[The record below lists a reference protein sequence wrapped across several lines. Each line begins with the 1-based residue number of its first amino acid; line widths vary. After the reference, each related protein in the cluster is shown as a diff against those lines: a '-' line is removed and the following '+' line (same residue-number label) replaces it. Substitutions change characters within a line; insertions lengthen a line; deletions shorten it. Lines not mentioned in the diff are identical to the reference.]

1 MSTAFRRARDGS
13 IRASFEAV
21 EVGVLTNLITQ
32 LATLLQDERGEAGFD
47 GFPPVVGP
55 RTRGAPDDGP
65 ADGSAGGAGDGSA
78 GGVADGSA
86 GGVAD
91 GSAGGVADELA
102 EDLAASIG
110 LPTEPVQAPT
120 DPVLARLLPDG
131 YTDDPEAAAEFR
143 RYTEYDLRMGKMSA
157 AAIVLD
163 TLESGGSVRLDEAQA
178 HEWMRVLNDLRLAI
192 GTRLDVDEDYEAVA
206 DTLPDDDPLRSLYA
220 VYEWLT
226 WMQDSLVSALSKRR

>member
-32 LATLLQDERGEAGFD
+32 LATLLQDERGESGFD

-55 RTRGAPDDGP
+55 RTRGAPADGP
-65 ADGSAGGAGDGSA
+65 ADHSAGD
-78 GGVADGSA
+78 
-86 GGVAD
+86 VAD
-91 GSAGGVADELA
+91 GSAGGVADEMA

-163 TLESGGSVRLDEAQA
+163 TLESGGAVRLDAAQA

-226 WMQDSLVSALSKRR
+226 WMQDSLVSALSKGR

>member
-1 MSTAFRRARDGS
+1 VSTAFRRARDGS

-32 LATLLQDERGEAGFD
+32 LATLLQDERGEASFD

-55 RTRGAPDDGP
+55 RTRGAPPDGP
-65 ADGSAGGAGDGSA
+65 ADH
-78 GGVADGSA
+78 SA

-91 GSAGGVADELA
+91 GSAGGVADEMA

-110 LPTEPVQAPT
+110 LPSEPVQAPT

-163 TLESGGSVRLDEAQA
+163 TLESGGSVRLDAAQA

-192 GTRLDVDEDYEAVA
+192 GTRLDVEEDYEAVA

-226 WMQDSLVSALSKRR
+226 WMQDSLVSALSKGR

>member
-55 RTRGAPDDGP
+55 RTRGAPPDRP
-65 ADGSAGGAGDGSA
+65 ADRSA
-78 GGVADGSA
+78 GGVT
-86 GGVAD
+86 D
-91 GSAGGVADELA
+91 GSAGGVADEMA

-110 LPTEPVQAPT
+110 LPSEPVQAPT

-163 TLESGGSVRLDEAQA
+163 TLEGGGAVRLDAAQA

-226 WMQDSLVSALSKRR
+226 WMQDSLVSALSKGR

>member
-21 EVGVLTNLITQ
+21 EAGVLTNLITQ

-47 GFPPVVGP
+47 GLPVVGP
-55 RTRGAPDDGP
+55 WPSRADQVATP
-65 ADGSAGGAGDGSA
+65 ADSSAAD
-78 GGVADGSA
+78 VAE
-86 GGVAD
+86 
-91 GSAGGVADELA
+91 ELA
-102 EDLAASIG
+102 DDLAASIG

-143 RYTEYDLRMGKMSA
+143 RYTEYDLRMGKLSA

-163 TLESGGSVRLDEAQA
+163 TLESGGSIRLDEAQA

-192 GTRLDVDEDYEAVA
+192 GTRLDVDEDYEAMA
-206 DTLPDDDPLRSLYA
+206 ASLPDDDPLRGLYA

-226 WMQDSLVSALSKRR
+226 WMQDSLVSALSKRQ

>member
-1 MSTAFRRARDGS
+1 VSAAFRRARDGS

-21 EVGVLTNLITQ
+21 EAGVLTNLITQ
-32 LATLLQDERGEAGFD
+32 LATLLQDDRDEAGFD
-47 GFPPVVGP
+47 GLPVVGP
-55 RTRGAPDDGP
+55 RTREDP
-65 ADGSAGGAGDGSA
+65 AAEQ
-78 GGVADGSA
+78 ADRT
-86 GGVAD
+86 
-91 GSAGGVADELA
+91 ADELA
-102 EDLAASIG
+102 DDLAASIG
-110 LPTEPVQAPT
+110 LPTEPVLAPT

-143 RYTEYDLRMGKMSA
+143 RYTEYDLRMAKLSA

-163 TLESGGSVRLDEAQA
+163 TLESGGSVRLDDAQA

-192 GTRLDVDEDYEAVA
+192 GTRLNVDEDYEAMA
-206 DTLPDDDPLRSLYA
+206 DTLPDDDPLRGLYA

>member
-21 EVGVLTNLITQ
+21 EAGVLTNLITQ
-32 LATLLQDERGEAGFD
+32 LAGLLQDERGEAGFD
-47 GFPPVVGP
+47 GLPVVGP
-55 RTRGAPDDGP
+55 RIRSGLADDLPAEPDNGSVDGPDDGS
-65 ADGSAGGAGDGSA
+65 ADGPDKGT
-78 GGVADGSA
+78 
-86 GGVAD
+86 
-91 GSAGGVADELA
+91 ADELA
-102 EDLAASIG
+102 DDLAASIG
-110 LPTEPVQAPT
+110 LPTEPVRAPT

-143 RYTEYDLRMGKMSA
+143 RYTEYDLRMGKLSA

-163 TLESGGSVRLDEAQA
+163 TLESGGSIRLDEAQA

-192 GTRLDVDEDYEAVA
+192 GTRLDVDEDYEATA
-206 DTLPDDDPLRSLYA
+206 DALPADDPLRGLYA

-226 WMQDSLVSALSKRR
+226 WMQDSLVSALSKGR